1 MAFYE
6 DHVLPHLIDI
16 VCSAKPTRKQ
26 REKIVHLAE
35 GDVLEIGFGSGLNL
49 PYYDPGKVRKIF
61 GLEPSAGMR
70 RKARRNVDASGLDV
84 EFIDLPGEE
93 IPLESNSVDSVLVTY
108 TLCTIPD
115 VVAALQG
122 MRRVLK
128 PGGRLLFCEHGEA
141 PDANVRRWQHRLNP
155 GWRRVAG
162 GCNMNR
168 DIPGLIEKSG
178 FRITSDE
185 RMYIP
190 GLRILS
196 YNYWGIAKP

>member
-1 MAFYE
+1 MAFYD

-35 GDVLEIGFGSGLNL
+35 GDVLEIGFGI
-49 PYYDPGKVRKIF
+49 PGRSARSSASNHRQGCDAKQEVTSTHQDWTSSSSTCPVRKSRSSRI
-61 GLEPSAGMR
+61 
-70 RKARRNVDASGLDV
+70 AS
-84 EFIDLPGEE
+84 
-93 IPLESNSVDSVLVTY
+93 TAY

-115 VVAALQG
+115 AVAALQG
-122 MRRVLK
+122 MRRVLR

-185 RMYIP
+185 H
-190 GLRILS
+190 
-196 YNYWGIAKP
+196 NYWGIAKP